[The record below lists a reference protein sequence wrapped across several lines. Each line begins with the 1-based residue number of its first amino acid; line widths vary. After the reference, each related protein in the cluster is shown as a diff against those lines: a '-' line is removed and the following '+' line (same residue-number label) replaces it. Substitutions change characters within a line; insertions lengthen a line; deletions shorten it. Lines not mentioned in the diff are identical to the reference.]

1 MTSRHDDDH
10 TVGLRKKHVWS
21 NEKCMINEFLRSLM
35 AFYSSSVNWY
45 DLLPLIF
52 LQGSS
57 IIITKA
63 KFSHDSV
70 NFQFSISNHD
80 VSFKRTFEVILRII
94 WLDIFYAAPLS
105 DFGVNFIELNY
116 CSVSCHACLEH
127 FGIHSNVRWIPN
139 TRIPSAR

>member
-1 MTSRHDDDH
+1 MIWYEINRLIINSMRYDCWWYTIWP
-10 TVGLRKKHVWS
+10 VWD
-21 NEKCMINEFLRSLM
+21 MMGHL
-35 AFYSSSVNWY
+35 NWY

-94 WLDIFYAAPLS
+94 WLDIFYAAPFS